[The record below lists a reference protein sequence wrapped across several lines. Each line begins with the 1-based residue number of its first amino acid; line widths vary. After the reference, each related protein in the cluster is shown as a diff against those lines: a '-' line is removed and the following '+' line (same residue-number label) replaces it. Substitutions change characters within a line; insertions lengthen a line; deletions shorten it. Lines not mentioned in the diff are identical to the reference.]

1 MTGKKKS
8 EKKEPDLENELE
20 GLIKQNEHQARG
32 MKKLIDS
39 IESQKDK
46 TTKTEEK

>member
-8 EKKEPDLENELE
+8 KKKEPDLENELE

-32 MKKLIDS
+32 MKKLINS
-39 IESQKDK
+39 MKNQKDK
-46 TTKTEEK
+46 NNQN